1 MLNHAAE
8 WLRDQC
14 LEHLGVEVE
23 YLPRSGQAR
32 VVRALVGR
40 TLFRGENRYGATVRT
55 EARDFLV
62 SSLELVNEPERGD
75 RVRWNGRLFE
85 VLAPNGEPHWRWSD
99 GHMSTRRIHTKE
111 IGDAH
116 DE

>member
-1 MLNHAAE
+1 MLNSAAQ

-14 LEHLGVEVE
+14 LEHLSVPVE
-23 YLPRSGQAR
+23 YLPKSGG
-32 VVRALVGR
+32 VLTVRAVVGR

-55 EARDFLV
+55 EARDFLI
-62 SSLELVNEPERGD
+62 SSEELPEEPERGD

-99 GHMSTRRIHTKE
+99 GHLNTRRIHTKE

-116 DE
+116 E